1 MNISLR
7 FQHNQGDVQGLYLP
21 NTVLS
26 KGFETM
32 KSVVK
37 LLLTS
42 CLLLTL
48 VSCGD
53 GEEEIVYEE
62 SPYDIPSQY
71 VLFSGDNAPAYYSNI
86 MTYAAEN
93 AIVTEL
99 VEETELVEPPTDTP
113 TEGDTLEDGAEGA
126 SDSLG
131 EEGTLEGEEATAEVD
146 DSSGASAEN
155 LSATTPI
162 EEEEGEVVE
171 EEPEVEP
178 EEEEEEEEEEREL
191 TKAEEKALAE
201 EEKRVA
207 AAIALLQVERD
218 REMAK
223 LTSIRVVSVTDPTEA
238 YNKAVTE
245 ATEAAT
251 EANGGTPPTTK
262 DEEGEEIPDTS
273 FLDDIPQGSYHYT
286 YDVTTTGKSG
296 GQVTSDYVNYMQGS
310 GFKIVDPFHPVSNE
324 YYEMLTP
331 DFTQRAG
338 TVALAKKASGTEK
351 IFMILVDWHYTGA
364 AVTVYEETGTLWIAP
379 KKDTTTKTSLSIT
392 DVTNFLET
400 RRPSDL
406 GLEGSSMSDY
416 NVFTSEGLVMVNG
429 VTYRKFIISGK
440 GTGTYGGTYLVD
452 ADGNTFTVAPGSS
465 TLTPLQLPNIFDTF

>member
-1 MNISLR
+1 
-7 FQHNQGDVQGLYLP
+7 
-21 NTVLS
+21 
-26 KGFETM
+26 M

-42 CLLLTL
+42 CMLLTL

-71 VLFSGDNAPAYYSNI
+71 VLFSGDSAPAYYSNI

-93 AIVTEL
+93 ATVTEL
-99 VEETELVEPPTDTP
+99 VEETDLVETPIEPPSEDV
-113 TEGDTLEDGAEGA
+113 EDGAEGA
-126 SDSLG
+126 SDTLG
-131 EEGTLEGEEATAEVD
+131 EEVDASSAAED

-351 IFMILVDWHYTGA
+351 IFMILVDWYYTGA

-379 KKDTTTKTSLSIT
+379 KKDTTTKTSLSIS
-392 DVTNFLET
+392 DVTDFLES

-406 GLEGSSMSDY
+406 GLEGSSMSEY

-452 ADGNTFTVAPGSS
+452 ADGNTFTVAPGTN